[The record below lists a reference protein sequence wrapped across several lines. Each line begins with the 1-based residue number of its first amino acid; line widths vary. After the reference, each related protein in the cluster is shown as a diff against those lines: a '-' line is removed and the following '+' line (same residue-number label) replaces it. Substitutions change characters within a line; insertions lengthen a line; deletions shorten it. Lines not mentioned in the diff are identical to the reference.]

1 MAIEDEFTYALYN
14 SGMSKADQVKKIE
27 LGPGRKDRDAMNE
40 NVMRIESLSNMA
52 CDPLSYFIKK
62 EAFIQEMSD
71 HL

>member
-27 LGPGRKDRDAMNE
+27 LGPGRKGRDAMNE
-40 NVMRIESLSNMA
+40 NVMRIESLSNRA
-52 CDPLSYFIKK
+52 CDLLSYFIKK

>member
-1 MAIEDEFTYALYN
+1 MAIEDGFAFALHN

-27 LGPGRKDRDAMNE
+27 LGPGRKGRDAIHE
-40 NVMRIESLSNMA
+40 NAMRMESLCNRV
-52 CDPLSYFIKK
+52 CDLLSYFIKK